1 MNELTEKRTPEKIG
15 AEIRMYVE
23 TGRRLALSC
32 GIEIGRR
39 LVEAKEMLEPM
50 IRSSLTVLAPDADKD
65 QTEAAKEAIS
75 EDMNMAMMNYMPLRG
90 AFSFGAGGVSREQIE
105 EILDALNRG
114 SELKS

>member
-1 MNELTEKRTPEKIG
+1 MIYFDNSATTAPCREAIEAVKGALTESWGNPSSLYTHGQK
-15 AEIRMYVE
+15 
-23 TGRRLALSC
+23 
-32 GIEIGRR
+32 
-39 LVEAKEMLEPM
+39 AKEMLEPM

-114 SELKS
+114 SGSKS